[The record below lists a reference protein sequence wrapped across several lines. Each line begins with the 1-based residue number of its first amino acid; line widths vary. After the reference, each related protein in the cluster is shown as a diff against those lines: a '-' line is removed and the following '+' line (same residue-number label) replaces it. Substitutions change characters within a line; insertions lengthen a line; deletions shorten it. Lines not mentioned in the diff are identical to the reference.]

1 VGGLFLAR
9 GKYKKFLSCQ
19 NKFGTEDYPIG
30 GGRGGHGG
38 GLSRWVR
45 LTDFYA
51 GAGAHVHFEML
62 STGSKLFFL
71 KVLGLDEYTARL
83 VRTDDCHFPYAPVQR
98 ALLWLSERL
107 VVAKVPARSLLRRPD
122 RAGRGYLPELE
133 FHAAVWLMQ
142 AEAGQWT
149 SADMDLTEEELG
161 EVCREFRRE
170 EDYGH
175 EDPGVLPGRGGLPG
189 HRGPDLHPGAGAREA
204 GQECGDGGGGHAA
217 HAPAGL
223 PAAAARP
230 RDGGR
235 RLRASFRAL
244 DPEGRGAVVTATSPG
259 TTISSRMPCS
269 RWPAPCDS
277 SLRSSRARSRSGN
290 RGQ

>member
-1 VGGLFLAR
+1 MR
-9 GKYKKFLSCQ
+9 
-19 NKFGTEDYPIG
+19 P
-30 GGRGGHGG
+30 
-38 GLSRWVR
+38 
-45 LTDFYA
+45 TDFYA

-71 KVLGLDEYTARL
+71 KVLGPDEYTARL
-83 VRTDDCHFPYAPVQR
+83 VRTDGCHFPYAPVQR

-175 EDPGVLPGRGGLPG
+175 EDPGVLYPDVVDCLAIVALTSIREQERAKQGKSAVTAEVAMLHTLQQDYRQRPHGRAT
-189 HRGPDLHPGAGAREA
+189 GAG
-204 GQECGDGGGGHAA
+204 GCG
-217 HAPAGL
+217 PL
-223 PAAAARP
+223 SVRWT
-230 RDGGR
+230 R
-235 RLRASFRAL
+235 R
-244 DPEGRGAVVTATSPG
+244 AVGP
-259 TTISSRMPCS
+259 
-269 RWPAPCDS
+269 W
-277 SLRSSRARSRSGN
+277 
-290 RGQ
+290 

>member
-1 VGGLFLAR
+1 MKNSGVVGGLFLAR

-19 NKFGTEDYPIG
+19 NEFGTEDYPIG
-30 GGRGGHGG
+30 GGRGGRGG

-45 LTDFYA
+45 PMDFYA

-83 VRTDDCHFPYAPVQR
+83 VRTDGCHFPYAPVQR

-175 EDPGVLPGRGGLPG
+175 EDPGVLY
-189 HRGPDLHPGAGAREA
+189 PDVVDCLAIVALTSIRE
-204 GQECGDGGGGHAA
+204 QE
-217 HAPAGL
+217 
-223 PAAAARP
+223 
-230 RDGGR
+230 
-235 RLRASFRAL
+235 RASSSARRTTGTRTRACST
-244 DPEGRGAVVTATSPG
+244 RTWWTAWPSWPRPP
-259 TTISSRMPCS
+259 SASRS
-269 RWPAPCDS
+269 AR
-277 SLRSSRARSRSGN
+277 SRARVR
-290 RGQ
+290 